1 MLRKMAA
8 PVVKV
13 FFLIVS
19 DQGDSITHNSNHPYW
34 TKFNPVAESPV
45 TEFNRDLLIQCE
57 QWKYQNNVWNLFIE
71 SNKNTKLR
79 HWRRSGAFI
88 VNFELIS
95 QVILVFSWLTLY
107 K

>member
-19 DQGDSITHNSNHPYW
+19 DQGDSITHNGNHPYW

-45 TEFNRDLLIQCE
+45 TEFG
-57 QWKYQNNVWNLFIE
+57 
-71 SNKNTKLR
+71 
-79 HWRRSGAFI
+79 H
-88 VNFELIS
+88 
-95 QVILVFSWLTLY
+95 
-107 K
+107 